1 MATASKPAKASTSAK
16 LDTFISEKYI
26 PLDKKIKIL
35 VAVALFVLPV
45 VLFYFLFYAPNLKKI
60 TLLEGQKKTLTADV
74 NKAKKAAKNL
84 KKHKAELEQTKQYFE
99 KIAVVLPKKKEIPK
113 LLRNIS
119 DLGKSAGLDFVSFAP
134 GSEIPK
140 EFYAEIP
147 INISISGPYHN
158 MGYFLDQVSKL
169 DRIVTVNNITMG
181 SPKKEAGEMVLSST
195 CRLVTYR
202 FTNTSTQPKGKNKK
216 K

>member
-1 MATASKPAKASTSAK
+1 MATASKPAKASAPDK
-16 LDTFISEKYI
+16 IDTFISEKYI
-26 PLDKKIKIL
+26 PLDKKVKIL

-45 VLFYFLFYAPNLKKI
+45 VLFYFFFYAPNLEKI
-60 TLLEGQKKTLTADV
+60 RSLETDKIALTSDV
-74 NKAKKAAKNL
+74 NKAKNAAKNL
-84 KKHKAELEQTKQYFE
+84 KKHKAELEATKKYFE

-134 GSEIPK
+134 GNEIPK

-147 INISISGPYHN
+147 INIKISGPYHN

-202 FTNTSTQPKGKNKK
+202 FTNTSTAPKK
-216 K
+216 